1 MKTEYLQHISI
12 DPAIRFG
19 KPCIK
24 GTRIAISD
32 ILQWMASG
40 MSKEEILADFPSL
53 KEEHLQ
59 AALFFAAH
67 REEVIK
73 VVA

>member
-1 MKTEYLQHISI
+1 VKNLSSYISI

-40 MSKEEILADFPSL
+40 MTHEEILKDYPSL
-53 KEEHLQ
+53 KEEHIK
-59 AALFFAAH
+59 AIA
-67 REEVIK
+67 EVS
-73 VVA
+73 

>member
-1 MKTEYLQHISI
+1 MKTEYLQYISI

-59 AALFFAAH
+59 SALF
-67 REEVIK
+67 VGLNLGL
-73 VVA
+73 